1 MRWVAIF
8 EDDPGMLDVRRQNG
22 QAHLDY
28 LTENAKEILIGG
40 GLRPAPDEPFAGGL
54 WVLEV
59 TSRERAVELIENDPY
74 YVPHVRRYRLFTWGK
89 AFEDRTVQ
97 L

>member
-8 EDDPGMLDVRRQNG
+8 EDDLGMLAVRKKYG

-28 LTENAKEILIGG
+28 LAKNENEILIGG
-40 GLRPAPDEPFAGGL
+40 GLRKGPGEPFAGGL
-54 WVLEV
+54 WVMEV
-59 TSRERAVELIENDPY
+59 ANRERAVELIECDPY
-74 YVPHVRRYRLFTWGK
+74 FVPALRQYKLFTWGK
-89 AFEDRTVQ
+89 AFEDKVVQ

>member
-8 EDDPGMLDVRRQNG
+8 EDDLGMLEVRMKYG

-28 LTENAKEILIGG
+28 LATNENEILIGG
-40 GLRPAPDEPFAGGL
+40 GLRKGPGESFAGGL
-54 WVLEV
+54 WVMEV
-59 TSRERAVELIENDPY
+59 ANRERAVELIENDPY
-74 YVPHVRRYRLFTWGK
+74 FVPALRQYKLFTWGK
-89 AFEDRTVQ
+89 AFEDKVVQ

>member
-8 EDDPGMLDVRRQNG
+8 QDDPGMLGVRKRHG
-22 QAHLDY
+22 QAHLNY
-28 LTENAKEILIGG
+28 LAENENEILIGG
-40 GLRPAPDEPFAGGL
+40 GLRSGPGEPFAGGL

-59 TSRERAVELIENDPY
+59 VSRDRAVKLIENDPY
-74 YVPHVRRYRLFTWGK
+74 YAPEVRSYRLFTWAK
-89 AFEDRTVQ
+89 ALEDKIVQ

>member
-8 EDDPGMLDVRRQNG
+8 EDAPGMLEVRKQNA
-22 QAHLDY
+22 QAHVDY
-28 LTENAKEILIGG
+28 LTENENEIIIGG
-40 GLRPAPDEPFAGGL
+40 GLRSGPSEPFAGGL

-59 TSRERAVELIENDPY
+59 ASRDRAVELIENDPY
-74 YVPHVRRYRLFTWGK
+74 YAPAVRSYRLFTWGK
-89 AFEDRTVQ
+89 ALEDRVVQ

>member
-8 EDDPGMLDVRRQNG
+8 EDDLGMLEVRKENG

-28 LTENAKEILIGG
+28 LAANANEILIGG
-40 GLRPAPDEPFAGGL
+40 GLRKGPGESFSGGL

-59 TSRERAVELIENDPY
+59 ATRERAVELVENDPY
-74 YVPHVRRYRLFTWGK
+74 YAPALRKYKLFTWGK
-89 AFEDRTVQ
+89 AFEEKVVH

>member
-8 EDDPGMLDVRRQNG
+8 EDDLGMLEVRKKFG

-28 LTENAKEILIGG
+28 LATNENEILIGG
-40 GLRPAPDEPFAGGL
+40 GLRNGPGESFAGGL
-54 WVLEV
+54 WVMEV
-59 TSRERAVELIENDPY
+59 VNRERAVELIESDPY
-74 YVPHVRRYRLFTWGK
+74 FVSALRRYKLFTWGK
-89 AFEDRTVQ
+89 AFENKVVH